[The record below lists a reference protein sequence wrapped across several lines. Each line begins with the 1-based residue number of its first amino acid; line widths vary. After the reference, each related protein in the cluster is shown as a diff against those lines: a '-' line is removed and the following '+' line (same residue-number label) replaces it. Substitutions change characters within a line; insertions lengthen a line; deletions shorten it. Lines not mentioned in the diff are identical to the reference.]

1 MKINIDL
8 MQKLCKL
15 NKDTLKEVLA
25 KYLKSKGYSKVIRS
39 NMFVIA
45 EGDLPLCLCA
55 HLDTVF
61 PSSPVDIYYD
71 NKKTVMWSPQ
81 GLGADDRAG
90 IYAIISLLE
99 KGYKPSIIFTDLE
112 EKGGVGADSLVEH
125 FPHCP
130 FKDCKAI
137 IQLDR
142 RGAVDSVYY
151 DCDSEIFEKKINSY
165 GFKTEWGTFTDI
177 SIICPKWGIAGVNL
191 SVGYYNE
198 HHYIETLNMVQLH
211 STIHKVEK
219 MLQECKTWKKYKYI
233 PLKHGYITTGSGW
246 WGLDKC
252 VCCGKLLDTLNGHY
266 YYGGDPDKKNDYLVC
281 DDCYTNYFAADSSI
295 VEVNNASPTE
305 D

>member
-25 KYLKSKGYSKVIRS
+25 KYLKSKGYDRVIRS

-71 NKKTVMWSPQ
+71 NKKTIMWSPQ

-112 EKGGVGADSLVEH
+112 EQGGVGAESLVKQ
-125 FPHCP
+125 FPRCP
-130 FKDCKAI
+130 FKDCRAI

-151 DCDSEIFEKKINSY
+151 DCDSEVFENEIENNLIFLPIAETTKEN
-165 GFKTEWGTFTDI
+165 GF
-177 SIICPKWGIAGVNL
+177 NL
-191 SVGYYNE
+191 
-198 HHYIETLNMVQLH
+198 L
-211 STIHKVEK
+211 
-219 MLQECKTWKKYKYI
+219 
-233 PLKHGYITTGSGW
+233 PLV
-246 WGLDKC
+246 L
-252 VCCGKLLDTLNGHY
+252 
-266 YYGGDPDKKNDYLVC
+266 
-281 DDCYTNYFAADSSI
+281 F
-295 VEVNNASPTE
+295 
-305 D
+305 